1 MSISLAIRQAYSE
14 VDTFLEMVS
23 PEEREK
29 IPQKL
34 RDIFREEKDN
44 SYKKIINADIPII
57 EQNLKEET
65 LSIIALLNLQYWCEA
80 ESEKER
86 LRNIY
91 SENERKYQD
100 EIREKYNPDNLFKS
114 KTSNIETEQIDN
126 VSMIEYKESIF
137 VKIINKIKELFYRT
151 K

>member
-1 MSISLAIRQAYSE
+1 MSISLATRQAYSE
-14 VDTFLEMVS
+14 VDTFLEIVS

-34 RDIFREEKDN
+34 KDIFREEKDN
-44 SYKKIINADIPII
+44 SYKKIINADVPII

-65 LSIIALLNLQYWCEA
+65 LSIISLLNLQYWCED

-91 SENERKYQD
+91 NENERKYQTQL
-100 EIREKYNPDNLFKS
+100 REKYNPDNLFKS
-114 KTSNIETEQIDN
+114 KTSNIETEQIEK

-137 VKIINKIKELFYRT
+137 TRILNRIRKIFKRD
-151 K
+151 

>member
-1 MSISLAIRQAYSE
+1 MSISLATRQAYSE
-14 VDTFLEMVS
+14 VDTFLEIVS

-34 RDIFREEKDN
+34 KDIFREEKDN
-44 SYKKIINADIPII
+44 SYKKIINADVPII

-65 LSIIALLNLQYWCEA
+65 LSIIALLNLQYWCED

-91 SENERKYQD
+91 NENERKYQTQL
-100 EIREKYNPDNLFKS
+100 REKYNPDNLFKS
-114 KTSNIETEQIDN
+114 KTSNIETEQIEK

-137 VKIINKIKELFYRT
+137 TRILNRIRKIFKRD
-151 K
+151 

>member
-91 SENERKYQD
+91 NENERKYQD

-137 VKIINKIKELFYRT
+137 VKITNKIKKLFYRA

>member
-1 MSISLAIRQAYSE
+1 MCRNN
-14 VDTFLEMVS
+14 
-23 PEEREK
+23 
-29 IPQKL
+29 
-34 RDIFREEKDN
+34 N
-44 SYKKIINADIPII
+44 SYKKIINVDIPII

-91 SENERKYQD
+91 NENERKYQD

-114 KTSNIETEQIDN
+114 KTPNIETEQIDN

-137 VKIINKIKELFYRT
+137 VKIINKIKKLFYRT
-151 K
+151 I